1 SQAQHSVN
9 FRKVAKTLY
18 DLGKC
23 SEPVTKHVIKSAL
36 QRLVIKDFDEEQI
49 WQQIELQN
57 KPFLSHLSKNI
68 SILSKSHT
76 AIKLRNIPHETTE
89 KKEKL
94 LNKLGKEKV
103 KSRSSKK
110 NEIKKV
116 RFLPSLSTSIVDD
129 KFFKLSELEEFLN
142 SEDLKESKEQS
153 DDDSSDEDFIDYF
166 EDISSDSDDE
176 ISARNAT
183 YKDFFD
189 MPNNEDIQEED
200 KTEDFQIEHDNAE
213 EYDTDEAQEQDDN
226 PEEEDDDDDMPS
238 ESDQEES
245 EGEELEN
252 NDMYDTRD
260 VDDEEMNDI
269 KESKIESVIS
279 DESDNEDEKDEPD
292 LTVKSTY
299 QKEHEKTEEKEKE
312 SEKHQNIKKAMDSL
326 FLKLDALS
334 HFQFHPRPPVPE
346 IKMVNNIPAITVE
359 EAIPEGVSDA
369 ALLAPEEIKK
379 KIKGE
384 LKAKTERDITDKK
397 RERRK
402 KKLKQKFKS
411 KQKQKNKEKLD
422 LDKKVS
428 KKKKKQGK
436 VLLEVMLIHYKY
448 FIIIIFSFLHCL
460 KSLFTK
466 FSKRS
471 LLNSL
476 SINSAVCLA
485 L

>member
-1 SQAQHSVN
+1 MPDKPNIKEVIKEFSSLTKNLDQYLSSQAQHSVN

-299 QKEHEKTEEKEKE
+299 QKEHEKV
-312 SEKHQNIKKAMDSL
+312 NI
-326 FLKLDALS
+326 F
-334 HFQFHPRPPVPE
+334 
-346 IKMVNNIPAITVE
+346 
-359 EAIPEGVSDA
+359 
-369 ALLAPEEIKK
+369 
-379 KIKGE
+379 
-384 LKAKTERDITDKK
+384 
-397 RERRK
+397 
-402 KKLKQKFKS
+402 
-411 KQKQKNKEKLD
+411 
-422 LDKKVS
+422 
-428 KKKKKQGK
+428 
-436 VLLEVMLIHYKY
+436 Y
-448 FIIIIFSFLHCL
+448 
-460 KSLFTK
+460 
-466 FSKRS
+466 
-471 LLNSL
+471 
-476 SINSAVCLA
+476 
-485 L
+485 